1 MGLSKIKA
9 ALPLAAAIAAIAAL
23 VGSLWVFQ
31 PAAAPTGA
39 PVSAEFIP
47 PPQAAPKPA
56 PVPAIVTPPGTETA
70 PEFRGITAWLNSPP
84 LAMAEQR
91 GRVVLIDLWTYS

>member
-9 ALPLAAAIAAIAAL
+9 GLPLAAALALIAAL
-23 VGSLWVFQ
+23 VGILWAAQ
-31 PAAAPTGA
+31 PPAAPPDSVALTEA
-39 PVSAEFIP
+39 TP
-47 PPQAAPKPA
+47 PPQAAPKPT
-56 PVPAIVTPPGTETA
+56 PLPAIVTPPGTQTA

-84 LAMAEQR
+84 LAMADQR